1 MSGAAGFDDLLQQ
14 AEDLTTRLDG
24 GAELPRVHR
33 SFQQILSAGQKLC
46 SQTQTS
52 QDNAQVLYCCLMC
65 AFELLIHT
73 FPTKNM

>member
-1 MSGAAGFDDLLQQ
+1 MPGAGFDDLLQQ

-52 QDNAQVLYCCLMC
+52 LDNAQVTWSFKTFHIVSIDYKLYCR
-65 AFELLIHT
+65 
-73 FPTKNM
+73 

>member
-1 MSGAAGFDDLLQQ
+1 MSGAGFDDLLQQ

-46 SQTQTS
+46 SQTHTS
-52 QDNAQVLYCCLMC
+52 QDNAQVL
-65 AFELLIHT
+65 
-73 FPTKNM
+73 